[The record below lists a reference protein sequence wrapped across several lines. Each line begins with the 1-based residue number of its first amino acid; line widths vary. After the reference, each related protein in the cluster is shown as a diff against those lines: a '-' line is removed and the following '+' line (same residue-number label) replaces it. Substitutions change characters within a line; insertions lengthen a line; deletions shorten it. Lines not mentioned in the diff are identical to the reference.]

1 MDLGKVLAQLHNELA
16 SLNAA
21 IASLEF
27 LQKQGR
33 GPGRAP
39 NIPPKARKRG
49 RPPGRKA
56 FPSATGTGG
65 GVNA

>member
-1 MDLGKVLAQLHNELA
+1 MDLGKVLAQLHDELA
-16 SLNAA
+16 NLDAA

-33 GPGRAP
+33 HHGRAP

-49 RPPGRKA
+49 GPPGRKSI
-56 FPSATGTGG
+56 PSATGTGG
-65 GVNA
+65 GADA